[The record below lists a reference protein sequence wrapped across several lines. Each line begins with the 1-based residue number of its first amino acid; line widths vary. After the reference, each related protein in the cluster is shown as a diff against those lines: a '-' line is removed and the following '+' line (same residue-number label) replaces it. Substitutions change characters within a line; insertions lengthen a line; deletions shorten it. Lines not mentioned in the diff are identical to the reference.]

1 MNIRINNIEFK
12 KYISTKRD
20 KSLYEIVKWYPN
32 IHFGKEEEYKK
43 DGYVDSFGG
52 EFLRKD
58 GHEIHKSFFISPESC
73 YVIAF
78 IEKGKESW
86 ELRSVGERLLGLTPE
101 EQQHFFTA
109 YTLGQNKL
117 NKNEI
122 RIL

>member
-58 GHEIHKSFFISPESC
+58 GHEIHKSFFINPESC

-86 ELRSVGERLLGLTPE
+86 ELRSVGERVVTLAPE
-101 EQQHFFTA
+101 ELEDFNEV
-109 YTLGQNKL
+109 YKIGQTKL
-117 NKNEI
+117 NK
-122 RIL
+122 L